1 MKRVI
6 TRRKTRASPN
16 IKEHSMDIVIV
27 VTNLVTRL
35 MVVESK
41 KNIKVWKGN
50 KTLTSQMVKYLLY
63 VSYVTMLDTLQN
75 NARTIYTKCLR
86 KPRKRYG
93 R

>member
-1 MKRVI
+1 MPMKIVI
-6 TRRKTRASPN
+6 TSRRTRDSPN

-63 VSYVTMLDTLQN
+63 VHMSQCWTLCKTLQEQ
-75 NARTIYTKCLR
+75 YTQTV
-86 KPRKRYG
+86 
-93 R
+93 